1 MNIDNNNNFFRLSCL
16 TEQKSFN
23 GVIKPTLTWTDKAN
37 LNNQVKIINSSLK
50 INVSY
55 QWIPSVCSFL
65 CDFLF
70 FLQPKV
76 RQLSW
81 FVKCSLI

>member
-1 MNIDNNNNFFRLSCL
+1 MPIAVLQYFSVFVVITEMIKNKYATRKHLINIDNNNNFFFRLSCL

-23 GVIKPTLTWTDKAN
+23 GVKKPTLTWTDKAN

-55 QWIPSVCSFL
+55 Q
-65 CDFLF
+65 
-70 FLQPKV
+70 
-76 RQLSW
+76 
-81 FVKCSLI
+81 